1 MKLRPR
7 YGQGLLAGQSAAA
20 VGGGRAG
27 TQGTAAMNWK
37 LQGFAGRGRNRKWHF
52 GHPLPGLYKRFWQ
65 PKSLPSKFSLYLA
78 NLAQT
83 DYSTCISKKKNLK
96 LIN

>member
-1 MKLRPR
+1 MTLRPR

-52 GHPLPGLYKRFWQ
+52 GHPLPGLYKSFWQ

-83 DYSTCISKKKNLK
+83 DYSTCISKKK
-96 LIN
+96 I